1 MYKYSI
7 LLQGVIY
14 YTKQA
19 STCMFQLRVS
29 VSIYYWYVCREGNIT
44 CGAYGVGQSDVYRYI
59 KDTNG
64 KVHKQVLARN

>member
-1 MYKYSI
+1 MFWTQFG
-7 LLQGVIY
+7 LLVY
-14 YTKQA
+14 P
-19 STCMFQLRVS
+19 TCVFQLRVY

-44 CGAYGVGQSDVYRYI
+44 CGAYGVGQPDAYRYI